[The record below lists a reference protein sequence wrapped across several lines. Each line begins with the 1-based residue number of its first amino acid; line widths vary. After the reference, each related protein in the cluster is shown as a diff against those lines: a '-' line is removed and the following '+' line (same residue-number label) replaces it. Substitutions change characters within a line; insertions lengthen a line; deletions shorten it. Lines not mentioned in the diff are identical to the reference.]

1 MACVYHRD
9 LYRASNVHFSRYAFQ
24 CTYCEICEHGV
35 AGMVILQFTRIC
47 LYANISFI
55 RIREHAVFTASFCDC
70 HLAYFDFHYDCD
82 LRSMLSCRGRDSK
95 MDRII
100 QLTKEGKRELENE
113 LLILE
118 NDILK
123 KSQQKVK
130 QARGFCDFSEDPV
143 YAQYLEESFE
153 VREKIEK
160 LKALLTQIEVIE
172 PTNDG
177 IAQLGTY
184 VDILEDGESEVE
196 TYQLVHSLEADIE
209 RNKLSVDSPLGQQ
222 LLGRR
227 VGDVFVFYDNEFEVK
242 EISIKSKA

>member
-1 MACVYHRD
+1 
-9 LYRASNVHFSRYAFQ
+9 
-24 CTYCEICEHGV
+24 
-35 AGMVILQFTRIC
+35 
-47 LYANISFI
+47 
-55 RIREHAVFTASFCDC
+55 
-70 HLAYFDFHYDCD
+70 
-82 LRSMLSCRGRDSK
+82 